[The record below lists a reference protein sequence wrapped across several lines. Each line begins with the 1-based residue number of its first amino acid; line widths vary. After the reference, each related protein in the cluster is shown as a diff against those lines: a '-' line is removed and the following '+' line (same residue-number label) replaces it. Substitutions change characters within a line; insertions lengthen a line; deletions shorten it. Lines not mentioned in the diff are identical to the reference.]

1 MKKIFLTSGLVLCL
15 ACPALA
21 TTDISGSANS
31 ASCVE
36 DTLGVDSGSTSFE
49 AKWTA
54 KTYNITY
61 GCGTGTGTTSVTGNP
76 EHPIYGETYI
86 FPSLATGCSKTGYH
100 VTSWNCGQSFGGDHL
115 VGSSITW
122 NYDMSGNP
130 VATTCAANW
139 TANATDITYSCGN
152 GATGT
157 PATPLT
163 GNALY
168 GESYTYTTVGTCAKS
183 GYAFAGWDCGE
194 TGYTNKAA
202 NSTETWSYTGDHGG
216 SMTCTAIWNASYTIT
231 YAAGGT
237 CTGNG
242 YSEIPS
248 VGNTYAFLNPASAG
262 VVVPSGSTF
271 TGWSCNQNLG
281 TKSLGDTVTWNVNAN
296 VTCTA
301 QCSANSITLNY
312 SANCGNSGD
321 TNCTS
326 WLNDEDASC
335 SFGSTFDLPTQ
346 PTKKGYTFTGW
357 TVSTPTNPLLTKNAS
372 TLGTNGGWDGGSIGE
387 NGYDQNGSTYGLT
400 VAGTWAV
407 PFSYGTVWGTSKCS
421 VTSGTF
427 GNTGT
432 PSDTS
437 GYHCWCKVNAFT
449 PTNGSK
455 QSITT
460 TPWVYLDHEPVNE
473 QGQNED
479 CYGYCASTCAYL
491 GVANGDGVDG
501 ANWTTF
507 RARAYGQSQ

>member
-216 SMTCTAIWNASYTIT
+216 SMTCTAIWNASHTVTYVAGSGCKGPSPSYFDTPTSGSGYTFVS
-231 YAAGGT
+231 AADAGIVANT
-237 CTGNG
+237 G
-242 YSEIPS
+242 YS
-248 VGNTYAFLNPASAG
+248 
-262 VVVPSGSTF
+262 F
-271 TGWSCNQNLG
+271 TGWSCSRKLG
-281 TKSLGDTVTWNVNAN
+281 NKAAGELINSWNIDAD

-301 QCSANSITLNY
+301 QCSGNTIALNY
-312 SANCGNSGD
+312 SANCGNSTD
-321 TNCTS
+321 TNCTNWS
-326 WLNDEDASC
+326 EDATC
-335 SFGSTFDLPTQ
+335 TFGNTFNLPTQ
-346 PTKKGYTFTGW
+346 PTRQGYTFTGW
-357 TVSTPTNPLLTKNAS
+357 LIQSALSQVDASINGAHHYSRNP
-372 TLGTNGGWDGGSIGE
+372 WDNCFDELDEQLCSDSH
-387 NGYDQNGSTYGLT
+387 YSDLNGSSWK
-400 VAGTWAV
+400 VQ
-407 PFSYGTVWGTSKCS
+407 FSYGTVYGKSICS
-421 VTSGTF
+421 DRSGRNYGRT
-427 GNTGT
+427 GNPG
-432 PSDTS
+432 SED
-437 GYHCWCKVNAFT
+437 GDDCWCKVTGVVPSGGGYA
-449 PTNGSK
+449 
-455 QSITT
+455 QSVSA
-460 TPWVYLDHEPVNE
+460 PWVYNSLME
-473 QGQNED
+473 GD
-479 CYGYCASTCAYL
+479 CSDICVRECADAIKDDSAFRST
-491 GVANGDGVDG
+491 
-501 ANWTTF
+501 
-507 RARAYGQSQ
+507 AYGH